1 MDWNAIKL
9 FYLDCRSIKAT
20 AEHFGVP
27 VNSVRTRYRRE
38 NWGGD
43 VQADVQADVQS
54 EHPMLTDAA
63 ADVQVEHPSAEN
75 GVADVQ
81 REHPASGSDVQNGAS
96 DVQSEHPKSPGDVQ
110 TEHREHRDVQIFAAE
125 VTTYPNAMSP
135 GSPAVDTIASVLEA
149 IQGGQFRSEIEELR
163 RVLGRDGKT
172 AYDRAKTK
180 LPAFCVS
187 GTTADR
193 KRLLKH
199 TGLLQIDF
207 DGLNGTL
214 AAARQKISG
223 DPHVA
228 AAFVSPSG
236 DGLKVLLRIDGSRH
250 DESVRA
256 AAKYFADTYGLKH
269 DPQVKEPTR
278 LCFVSHDPD
287 LLRNAEA
294 TVFPI
299 ADDASNVAKN
309 GRGRPKKER
318 AWWAVFKGALSTL
331 DLAAI
336 FREAAM
342 LGECLDPDTG
352 KWAVRCPWAAEHG
365 NGGTDW
371 KANAS
376 DTVIFAERDFPAFKC
391 LHGHCAERKIE
402 DICTWFEARKPGCVD
417 AHCAERRVWEEG
429 QTNAAGRPR
438 TLLPADDRPDSVF
451 ADELGVV
458 LEPKREWF
466 LKSDAVVS
474 VELRRLS
481 EKVRALAFRTIQ
493 PVEARTAIEKHV
505 ETGFLAL
512 ERDSGDLVFRSR
524 TMTRECAG
532 GLLAAPQFKE
542 RLPVIL
548 RILNVSLPIR
558 TESGGIVFPK
568 PGYDPRFH
576 TYTDPNSPE
585 LRLMSL
591 DEARQWLLDLHEG
604 FCLKDEQSTTH
615 QIARLFTPFCRGL
628 MGWDARFPVWAFM
641 ANRPRSGKDYLAG
654 VTQLLYE
661 GWTCEDAPLGIDSEE
676 TRKRITAALV
686 AGRRTM
692 HFANCQ
698 GYIQDA
704 VFIGSI
710 TSKTFAA
717 RALGSTDAKADL
729 ILPNEL
735 EFSLSANEGLTFRT
749 DLEPRTRKIA
759 LEFGEENANGRV
771 FKNPRLH
778 DWVSAH
784 RGQLLSAVGAF
795 VRNWMDAGCPS
806 GPTPFNSYPEWAAVV
821 GGILHAGGL
830 GDPCLP
836 HQDDGLEVG
845 GDREDRAM
853 RALYTLCFEAHPEQ
867 WIDKGMVFE
876 LVANSDDN
884 DALGWFG
891 SFAESEARGTKTK
904 IGILLRKFRGREMS
918 GVMLEIDASGG
929 RSDHRQLR
937 FARRQA
943 TRGYQI
949 ADLFNLHRGEV
960 GDVGDVASIRQTAD
974 KLIHPSNGTHNYTS
988 MSTPTRANVP
998 NVPNVPTSP
1007 TSPVPRLLRGA
1018 NALREIAG
1026 FVSEAGV
1033 VALDIE
1039 TFGARKSDALDP
1051 WRGEIRLLSL
1061 CVEGHEPWLLD
1072 LQATGYDLGP
1082 LGPAL
1087 ADAEVIAHN
1096 AKFDA
1101 LWLRVKCGVKLHRVF
1116 CTLTAARLLVAGTRP
1131 GNDLDRCLERY
1142 LGIAPGDDHSTS
1154 DWGGMFLTDDQLA
1167 YAGRDVRHLHAL
1179 RGKLMDE
1186 ISAAALDAVAQLEMQ
1201 LLPVIVE
1208 MEAAGLAVDRA
1219 KLDAIRAAGVA
1230 ESSARAAELRI
1241 ALNEPA
1247 LNVSSPQQ
1255 LQAALQRAGVTV
1267 ASTNE
1272 ETLKESGDT
1281 RFVPLVLAYR
1291 GAEKQ
1296 AQQAVALIESI
1307 SKDGRIHGRFEPTGT
1322 ATGRFSSREPNLQNI
1337 GRGPLRECFIAPEG
1351 SKLVVADYSQIEL
1364 RAAAAIASETKMI
1377 EAYQRGEDL
1386 HRGTAAAV
1394 LGKPGEAVTKEDR
1407 QLAKAVN
1414 FGLLYG
1420 QSAPGLVKYAASSY
1434 GVALPEDAAKEIRA
1448 KFFRTYGQLRQWHG
1462 ESHLQAEKGVR
1473 EVRTVLGRRR
1483 LIPPEASAWERF
1495 TALVNTPVQGGCAD
1509 GMKRALVQLAS
1520 ALPPSARIVST
1531 VHDEIIVEAPESEGE
1546 SVRQTVE
1553 AVMIE
1558 AMAALFPQ
1566 VPVEVEASVCA
1577 SWGEK

>member
-1 MDWNAIKL
+1 MDWDAIKA
-9 FYLDCRSIKAT
+9 FYLDCRSLKAT
-20 AEHFGVP
+20 AEHFGVSLEALKKRAQRQRWRDIEGTSQP
-27 VNSVRTRYRRE
+27 AEGTNVPSTNGTEGTPAASEGTSGNE
-38 NWGGD
+38 NVPSMSPEAPADVPSTSTNVPSHVPSAAGD
-43 VQADVQADVQS
+43 V
-54 EHPMLTDAA
+54 
-63 ADVQVEHPSAEN
+63 PS
-75 GVADVQ
+75 
-81 REHPASGSDVQNGAS
+81 
-96 DVQSEHPKSPGDVQ
+96 
-110 TEHREHRDVQIFAAE
+110 IFAAE

-135 GSPAVDTIASVLEA
+135 GSPAVDTIASVLDA
-149 IQGGQFRSEIEELR
+149 IQSGQFRAEIEELR

-172 AYDRAKTK
+172 AYDRAKTR

-199 TGLLQIDF
+199 TGLLQLDF

-236 DGLKVLLRIDGSRH
+236 DGLKVLLRIDGTRH
-250 DESVRA
+250 EESVRA

-269 DPQVKEPTR
+269 DPQVKEPAR

-287 LLRNAEA
+287 LFRNTEA
-294 TVFPI
+294 TAFPI
-299 ADDASNVAKN
+299 PDEGGNAPKN

-318 AWWAVFKGALSTL
+318 AWWAAFKGALSTL
-331 DLAAI
+331 DLAAL
-336 FREAAM
+336 FREAGL
-342 LGECLDPDTG
+342 LGEFLDPDSG
-352 KWAVRCPWAAEHG
+352 KWAVRCPWAEEHG

-371 KANAS
+371 KPNAS
-376 DTVIFAERDFPAFKC
+376 DTVIFVDRDFPAFKC
-391 LHGHCAERKIE
+391 LHAHCAERKIE

-417 AHCAERRVWEEG
+417 AHCAERRVWQDG

-438 TLLPADDRPDSVF
+438 ILLPADDRPDSVF
-451 ADELGVV
+451 ANELGLV

-466 LKSDAVVS
+466 LKSDSVVS

-481 EKVRALAFRTIQ
+481 EKVRALAFRTVQ

-542 RLPVIL
+542 RLPVIM
-548 RILNVSLPIR
+548 RILNVRLPIR
-558 TESGGIVFPK
+558 TASGGIVFPK

-576 TYTDPNSPE
+576 TYTDPDSPE

-604 FCLKDEQSTTH
+604 FCLKDQQSTTH

-661 GWTCEDAPLGIDSEE
+661 GWTCEDAPLGADSEE

-729 ILPNEL
+729 VLPNEL

-778 DWVSAH
+778 DWVLAH

-795 VRNWMDAGCPS
+795 VQNWMAAGCPA
-806 GPTPFNSYPEWAAVV
+806 GPTPFNSFPEWAGVV

-836 HQDDGLEVG
+836 HHDDGLEVG
-845 GDREDRAM
+845 GDREERAM
-853 RALYTLCFEAHPEQ
+853 RALYAMCFEAHPDQ
-867 WIDKGMVFE
+867 WIDKGLVFE

-891 SFAESEARGTKTK
+891 SFADGEARGTKTK
-904 IGILLRKFRGREMS
+904 IGLQLRKYRSRELS
-918 GVMLEIDASGG
+918 GVMLEIDASSG
-929 RSDHRQLR
+929 RSDRQQLR

-949 ADLFNLHRGEV
+949 ADLFTLHRGDV
-960 GDVGDVASIRQTAD
+960 GDVGDVPSIRQTAEERIPD
-974 KLIHPSNGTHNYTS
+974 QKGTHIYTP
-988 MSTPTRANVP
+988 MNTETPANVAK
-998 NVPNVPTSP
+998 VAKVSTSP
-1007 TSPVPRLLRGA
+1007 APRLLRGV
-1018 NALREIAG
+1018 NALREIAALIG
-1026 FVSEAGV
+1026 EAGT

-1039 TFGARKSDALDP
+1039 TFGSRKGDGLDP

-1087 ADAEVIAHN
+1087 AAAEVIAHN

-1101 LWLRVKCGVKLHRVF
+1101 LWLRVKCGVKLPRVF

-1142 LGIAPGDDHSTS
+1142 LGIAPGDDQSCS

-1167 YAGRDVRHLHAL
+1167 YAARDVCHLHAL
-1179 RGKLMDE
+1179 RAKLTGE
-1186 ISAAALDAVAQLEMQ
+1186 IVGAAMETVAQLEME
-1201 LLPVIVE
+1201 LLPVVVE
-1208 MEAAGLAVDRA
+1208 MEATGLAVNRD
-1219 KLDAIRAAGVA
+1219 KLASIRAQALA
-1230 ESSARAAELRI
+1230 KCAAYATELRTT
-1241 ALNEPA
+1241 LNEPA

-1255 LQAALQRAGVTV
+1255 LQQALERAGVAV
-1267 ASTNE
+1267 PNTNE
-1272 ETLKESGDT
+1272 ETLTGSGDEQ
-1281 RFVPLVLAYR
+1281 FVPLVLAYR
-1291 GAEKQ
+1291 AAEKE
-1296 AQQAVALIESI
+1296 AQQAQSLIECIAS
-1307 SKDGRIHGRFEPTGT
+1307 DGRIHGRFDPTGT
-1322 ATGRFSSREPNLQNI
+1322 ATGRFSSKEPNLQNI
-1337 GRGPLRECFIAPEG
+1337 GRGSLRQCFIAPEG
-1351 SKLVVADYSQIEL
+1351 RRLVVADYSQIEL
-1364 RAAAAIASETKMI
+1364 RAAAAIAGETKMI

-1394 LGKPGEAVTKEDR
+1394 LGKAVDAVTKEDR

-1434 GVALPEDAAKEIRA
+1434 GVMLPEDEAKEIRA

-1473 EVRTVLGRRR
+1473 EIRTVIGRRR
-1483 LIPPEASAWERF
+1483 LIPQEASAWERF

-1509 GMKRALVQLAS
+1509 GMKRALVQLAT
-1520 ALPPSARIVST
+1520 AVPPGARILST
-1531 VHDEIIVEAPESEGE
+1531 VHDEIIVEAAEQDAEE
-1546 SVRQTVE
+1546 TRRILETVM
-1553 AVMIE
+1553 VE

-1566 VPVEVEASVCA
+1566 VPVEVEAKVCT

>member
-9 FYLDCRSIKAT
+9 FYLDCRSFKAT

-27 VNSVRTRYRRE
+27 VNTVKTRARRDG
-38 NWGGD
+38 WR
-43 VQADVQADVQS
+43 VQDAREGSSGVQPEPPAQSAGVQS
-54 EHPMLTDAA
+54 EPARG
-63 ADVQVEHPSAEN
+63 ADEPSPVNPEPSE
-75 GVADVQ
+75 GTG
-81 REHPASGSDVQNGAS
+81 E
-96 DVQSEHPKSPGDVQ
+96 VQSEPSAVNPEPSTGAPWVQ
-110 TEHREHRDVQIFAAE
+110 GSVFIGE

-135 GSPAVDTIASVLEA
+135 GSPAVDTIASVLDA
-149 IQGGQFRSEIEELR
+149 IQAGQFRAEIEELR

-172 AYDRAKTK
+172 AYDRAKTR

-199 TGLLQIDF
+199 TGLLQLDF

-269 DPQVKEPTR
+269 DPQVKEPAR

-287 LLRNAEA
+287 LFRNGEA

-299 ADDASNVAKN
+299 AADESGAPKN

-331 DLAAI
+331 DLATI

-352 KWAVRCPWAAEHG
+352 KWAVRCPWAEEHG

-376 DTVIFAERDFPAFKC
+376 DTVIFAESDFPAFKC

-402 DICTWFEARKPGCVD
+402 DICAWFEARKPGCVD
-417 AHCAERRVWEEG
+417 AHCAERRVWEDG
-429 QTNAAGRPR
+429 QSNAAGRPR
-438 TLLPADDRPDSVF
+438 ILLPADDRPDSVF

-466 LKSDAVVS
+466 LKSDSVVS

-558 TESGGIVFPK
+558 TASGGIVFPK

-576 TYTDPNSPE
+576 TYTDPDSPE
-585 LRLMSL
+585 MRLMSL

-604 FCLKDEQSTTH
+604 FCLKDQQSTTH
-615 QIARLFTPFCRGL
+615 QLARLFTPFCRGL

-759 LEFGEENANGRV
+759 LEFGEENANGRI

-778 DWVSAH
+778 DWVFAH
-784 RGQLLSAVGAF
+784 RSQLLSAVGAF

-806 GPTPFNSYPEWAAVV
+806 GPTPFNSYPEWAGVV

-836 HQDDGLEVG
+836 HHDDGLEVG
-845 GDREDRAM
+845 GDREERAM

-904 IGILLRKFRGREMS
+904 IGLLLRKYRGREMS

-929 RSDHRQLR
+929 RSDRQQLR
-937 FARRQA
+937 FVRRQA

-949 ADLFNLHRGEV
+949 ADLFSLHRGDV
-960 GDVGDVASIRQTAD
+960 GDVGDVPPIRQTAD
-974 KLIHPSNGTHNYTS
+974 EIIPPSNGTHIYTP
-988 MSTPTRANVP
+988 MNTATTANVAKVA
-998 NVPNVPTSP
+998 NVSTG
-1007 TSPVPRLLRGA
+1007 PVPRLLRGA

-1026 FVSEAGV
+1026 FVREAGV

-1039 TFGARKSDALDP
+1039 TFGSRKSDALDP

-1179 RGKLMDE
+1179 RGKLIDE
-1186 ISAAALDAVAQLEMQ
+1186 IAAAALDAVAQLEMQ
-1201 LLPVIVE
+1201 LLPVVVE

-1230 ESSARAAELRI
+1230 ESSARAAELRL

-1307 SKDGRIHGRFEPTGT
+1307 ASDGRIHGRFEPTGT

-1351 SKLVVADYSQIEL
+1351 FSLVVADYSQIEL
-1364 RAAAAIASETKMI
+1364 RAAAAIAGETKMI

-1394 LGKPGEAVTKEDR
+1394 LGKSGEAVTKEDR

-1434 GVALPEDAAKEIRA
+1434 GVALPEDDAKEIRA

-1473 EVRTVLGRRR
+1473 EIRTVLGRRR
-1483 LIPPEASAWERF
+1483 LIPQEASAWERF

-1509 GMKRALVQLAS
+1509 GMKRALVQLAT

-1531 VHDEIIVEAPESEGE
+1531 VHDEIIVEASEHE
-1546 SVRQTVE
+1546 AEDICRTVE

-1566 VPVEVEASVCA
+1566 VPVEVEANVCA